1 MNPFRFT
8 DGVRAALARTRD
20 EAAQMN
26 YEYIGTEHILLGLI
40 SDPTSLAVAMLDSQ
54 AITPDE
60 VRAAVHEQAK
70 PGRTQPTGPD
80 LPYSARAKRVLEEAM
95 GEARNLGD
103 EHVHTGHLLL
113 GLVRDKR
120 DLGASV
126 LNSLGFS
133 RDAARNDML
142 ALLPTHKETVS
153 APPPPPELPGSH
165 AADLLERIA
174 TSERFAPVF
183 KQHGV
188 DLPKL
193 LDDLRKA

>member
-20 EAAQMN
+20 EAARMH
-26 YEYIGTEHILLGLI
+26 YEYIGTEHMLLGLI
-40 SDPTSLAVAMLDSQ
+40 SDPNSLAVAMLESQ

-60 VRAAVHEQAK
+60 IRTAVQEQAK
-70 PGRTQPTGPD
+70 PGRQQATGPD

-95 GEARNLGD
+95 GEARNLAD

-142 ALLPTHKETVS
+142 ALLPSHRETVS
-153 APPPPPELPGSH
+153 APLPPPELPGSH
-165 AADLLERIA
+165 AADLLERLA
-174 TSERFAPVF
+174 TSDRFGPVF
-183 KQHGV
+183 KKHGI

>member
-1 MNPFRFT
+1 MTPFRFS
-8 DGVRAALARTRD
+8 DDVRAALARTRD
-20 EAAQMN
+20 EAERTH

-40 SDPTSLAVAMLDSQ
+40 GDPKSLAVAMLESQ

-60 VRAAVHEQAK
+60 VRAAVERQAK
-70 PGRTQPTGPD
+70 PSKAHNVGPD

-103 EHVHTGHLLL
+103 DYVHTGHLLL

-142 ALLPTHKETVS
+142 ALLPHHKEKVS
-153 APPPPPELPGSH
+153 APPAPPMLPGSE

-183 KQHGV
+183 KQHGIDV
-188 DLPKL
+188 AKL
-193 LDDLRKA
+193 VDDLRKV